1 MARWSDEREEF
12 PGHGIGWVER
22 YRHRYASPLMDDDLI
37 ALVVAEAHERM
48 EKAVGHTQAE
58 FSAIRTGRATPA
70 LVEHL
75 KVDYYG
81 TETELRA
88 MAGFSVPEGRLL
100 VISPYDKGSLGAIEK
115 ALQNSDLGINPSN
128 DGTVIRLA
136 FPVPTEERRKEL
148 VKVVKQKSE
157 DGRVSV
163 RNLRR
168 SARHELDALQKNGE
182 LSNDELERVE
192 KELDKITQ
200 EQVAAIDR
208 LLAHKEQEL
217 LEI

>member
-1 MARWSDEREEF
+1 MGRNLARYS
-12 PGHGIGWVER
+12 GG
-22 YRHRYASPLMDDDLI
+22 LMDNELTD
-37 ALVVAEAHERM
+37 LVVQDAQERM
-48 EKAVGHTQAE
+48 EKAVEHAQAE

-88 MAGFSVPEGRLL
+88 MAGFSVPEARLL
-100 VISPYDKGSLGAIEK
+100 VISPYDKSSVNAIEK

-128 DGTVIRLA
+128 DGTVIRLS

-148 VKVVKQKSE
+148 VKVVRQKSE
-157 DGRVSV
+157 DGRVTI
-163 RNLRR
+163 RNVRR
-168 SARHELDALQKNGE
+168 SARHELEALEKDGE
-182 LSNDELERVE
+182 LSSDELKRVE
-192 KELDKITQ
+192 EDLDKITQ
-200 EQVAAIDR
+200 VQVAAIDR

>member
-1 MARWSDEREEF
+1 VQGGSD
-12 PGHGIGWVER
+12 
-22 YRHRYASPLMDDDLI
+22 RYAGQLMDDDLT
-37 ALVVAEAHERM
+37 ALVVVDARERM
-48 EKAVGHTQAE
+48 EKAVEHAQAE

-88 MAGFSVPEGRLL
+88 MAGFSVPEARLL
-100 VISPYDKGSLGAIEK
+100 VISPYDKSSLGAIEK
-115 ALQNSDLGINPSN
+115 AIQNSDLGINPSN
-128 DGTVIRLA
+128 DGSVIRLS

-157 DGRVSV
+157 DGRVTV

-168 SARHELDALQKNGE
+168 AARHELDALQKDGD
-182 LSNDELERVE
+182 LSSDEIERVE
-192 KELDKITQ
+192 EDLDKITQ
-200 EQVAAIDR
+200 AQVAAIDR

>member
-1 MARWSDEREEF
+1 MACNLA
-12 PGHGIGWVER
+12 
-22 YRHRYASPLMDDDLI
+22 RYAGGLMDNELTD
-37 ALVVAEAHERM
+37 LVVQEAQERM
-48 EKAVGHTQAE
+48 EKAVEHAQAE

-88 MAGFSVPEGRLL
+88 MAGFSVPEARLL
-100 VISPYDKGSLGAIEK
+100 VISPYDKSSLGAVEK

-128 DGTVIRLA
+128 DGTVIRLS

-148 VKVVKQKSE
+148 VKVVRQKSE
-157 DGRVSV
+157 DGRVTIRNV
-163 RNLRR
+163 RRA
-168 SARHELDALQKNGE
+168 ARHELEALEKAGE
-182 LSNDELERVE
+182 LSNDELKRVE
-192 KELDKITQ
+192 EELDKVTQ
-200 EQVAAIDR
+200 VHVASIDR

>member
-1 MARWSDEREEF
+1 MQGGSD
-12 PGHGIGWVER
+12 
-22 YRHRYASPLMDDDLI
+22 RYAGKLMDDDLT
-37 ALVVAEAHERM
+37 ALVVVDARERM
-48 EKAVGHTQAE
+48 EKAVEHAQAE

-88 MAGFSVPEGRLL
+88 MAGFSVPEARLL
-100 VISPYDKGSLGAIEK
+100 VISPYDKSSLGAIEK
-115 ALQNSDLGINPSN
+115 AIQNSDLGINPSN
-128 DGTVIRLA
+128 DGSVIRLS

-157 DGRVSV
+157 DGRVTV
-163 RNLRR
+163 HNLRR
-168 SARHELDALQKNGE
+168 AARHELDALQKDGD
-182 LSNDELERVE
+182 LSSDEIERVE
-192 KELDKITQ
+192 EDLDKITQ
-200 EQVAAIDR
+200 AQVAAIDR

>member
-1 MARWSDEREEF
+1 MRSDVD
-12 PGHGIGWVER
+12 G
-22 YRHRYASPLMDDDLI
+22 YAGPLMDDDLI
-37 ALVVAEAHERM
+37 ALVVSDAAEHMA
-48 EKAVGHTQAE
+48 KAVEHTQAE

-81 TETELRA
+81 TETELRQ
-88 MAGFSVPEGRLL
+88 MAGFSVPEARLL
-100 VISPYDKGSLGAIEK
+100 VVSPYDKSSLGAIEK

-128 DGTVIRLA
+128 DGTVIRLS
-136 FPVPTEERRKEL
+136 FPIPTEQRRKEL

-157 DGRVSV
+157 EGRIAV
-163 RNLRR
+163 RNMRR
-168 SARHELDALQKNGE
+168 NARQELEAMQKDGD
-182 LSNDELERVE
+182 LSSDELERLE
-192 KELDKITQ
+192 KELDKLTQ
-200 EQVAAIDR
+200 DNVAAIDR

>member
-1 MARWSDEREEF
+1 MVCNRA
-12 PGHGIGWVER
+12 
-22 YRHRYASPLMDDDLI
+22 RYAGGLMDNELTD
-37 ALVVAEAHERM
+37 LVVQDAQERM
-48 EKAVGHTQAE
+48 EKAVEHAQAE

-88 MAGFSVPEGRLL
+88 MAGFSVPEARLL
-100 VISPYDKGSLGAIEK
+100 VISPYDKSSVNAIEK

-128 DGTVIRLA
+128 DGTVIRLS

-148 VKVVKQKSE
+148 VKVVRQKSE
-157 DGRVSV
+157 DGRVTI
-163 RNLRR
+163 RNVRR
-168 SARHELDALQKNGE
+168 SARHELEALEKDGE
-182 LSNDELERVE
+182 LSSDELKRVE
-192 KELDKITQ
+192 EDLDKITQ
-200 EQVAAIDR
+200 VQVAAIDR